1 MSAPSVATPAAALCG
16 STGWKKEAPPPA
28 QVSGE
33 SPAEAPSSGGRL
45 RQLSK
50 SSEELESR
58 PTSPGSRLFVL
69 EEGPPREPAK
79 MKMSHSESAIQDFSL
94 PGPSPVSSPIVIK
107 KDLVLSPLSRI
118 AKGVQTL
125 GLNLR
130 PAAMVG
136 RRAPGPVE
144 SEALRQRKQACRSHI
159 LQL

>member
-1 MSAPSVATPAAALCG
+1 MVF
-16 STGWKKEAPPPA
+16 

-33 SPAEAPSSGGRL
+33 SPVEAPTGGRL

-58 PTSPGSRLFVL
+58 PASTSPGNLSRLFVL
-69 EEGPPREPAK
+69 EEGPREPAK

-130 PAAMVG
+130 PAAIVG
-136 RRAPGPVE
+136 RRAQLPVE
-144 SEALRQRKQACRSHI
+144 SEALQQRKRACRSQI
-159 LQL
+159 IEL